1 MELQLPSKGKGSD
14 LACIEAL
21 ETSGSW
27 ARAARMASKR
37 LALEL
42 AAAWLPPDCLVP
54 FAAASKE
61 LKALIESNS
70 FWTDFYRRR
79 FPCLAALPGYA
90 SPKDAR
96 GFVKALLHRVP
107 VDRKYFQPEGSDFG
121 TKPIPKPEVSV
132 PVDAQGRPVP
142 FGTDAVLVAQLVHG
156 ARGAGNYVHYVNF
169 PLSAASLASP
179 RLAWRPLGVE
189 FQARLADVTIHVRE
203 TSLGKDVWRFDVS
216 SKPVPSSTQELLQ
229 TTFSLSET
237 PMIIGDSE
245 AAGELIGPIKEVERR
260 LRDELKQ
267 EVFVVTGDAIY
278 RLDEPRCLDFPDAWR
293 MKNVIYNSREKL
305 GNPPRFSV
313 NAQFCHTNFAME
325 CIYTLGSYVAR
336 HPYLARE
343 GDPFVMDHQ
352 FDVLNLRVTAVD
364 HCSRNSISPFCY
376 GIYSPSDDPWQDDDD
391 VERDAWNWYCNFMC
405 QLLAAAD
412 PARFPR

>member
-1 MELQLPSKGKGSD
+1 
-14 LACIEAL
+14 
-21 ETSGSW
+21 
-27 ARAARMASKR
+27 MASKII
-37 LALEL
+37 ALEL
-42 AAAWLPPDCLVP
+42 AAPWLPPDCLAPV
-54 FAAASKE
+54 AAAGKE
-61 LKALIESNS
+61 LKALIESNA

-96 GFVKALLHRVP
+96 GFVKALLRAVP

-169 PLSAASLASP
+169 SRSTESLASP

-189 FQARLADVTIHVRE
+189 FQARLADVNIHVRE

-260 LRDELKQ
+260 LTDELKQ
-267 EVFVVTGDAIY
+267 EVFIVTGDSIY

-336 HPYLARE
+336 HPYLAPE

-376 GIYSPSDDPWQDDDD
+376 GIYSPPDDPWQDDDD

>member
-1 MELQLPSKGKGSD
+1 M
-14 LACIEAL
+14 
-21 ETSGSW
+21 
-27 ARAARMASKR
+27 
-37 LALEL
+37 
-42 AAAWLPPDCLVP
+42 
-54 FAAASKE
+54 
-61 LKALIESNS
+61 IESNA

-96 GFVKALLHRVP
+96 GFVKALLRAVP

-142 FGTDAVLVAQLVHG
+142 VGTDAVLVAQLVHG

-169 PLSAASLASP
+169 SRSTESLASP

-189 FQARLADVTIHVRE
+189 FQARLADVNIHVRE

-260 LRDELKQ
+260 LTDELKQ
-267 EVFVVTGDAIY
+267 EVFIVTGDSIY

-293 MKNVIYNSREKL
+293 MKNVIYNNRERL
-305 GNPPRFSV
+305 GNPPQFPV

-336 HPYLARE
+336 HPYLAPE

-376 GIYSPSDDPWQDDDD
+376 GIYSPPDDPWQDDDD

>member
-1 MELQLPSKGKGSD
+1 
-14 LACIEAL
+14 
-21 ETSGSW
+21 
-27 ARAARMASKR
+27 MASKS

-42 AAAWLPPDCLVP
+42 AAPWLPPDCLAPV
-54 FAAASKE
+54 AAAGKE
-61 LKALIESNS
+61 LKALIESNA

-96 GFVKALLHRVP
+96 GFVKALLLAVP
-107 VDRKYFQPEGSDFG
+107 APREYFQPEGSDFG

-132 PVDAQGRPVP
+132 PCDAQGRPVP
-142 FGTDAVLVAQLVHG
+142 FATDAVLVAQLVHG

-169 PLSAASLASP
+169 SRSAESLASP

-189 FQARLADVTIHVRE
+189 FQARLADVTLHVDE

-216 SKPVPSSTQELLQ
+216 SKPVPSSTQELLR
-229 TTFSLSET
+229 TTFNLSET

-245 AAGELIGPIKEVERR
+245 AAGELIGPIEEAIEEVVRR
-260 LRDELKQ
+260 LEDELKQ
-267 EVFVVTGDAIY
+267 EVFVVAGDAIY
-278 RLDEPRCLDFPDAWR
+278 RLDEPRCVDFPDAWR
-293 MKNVIYNSREKL
+293 MQNVIYNSREKW
-305 GNPPRFSV
+305 GNPPQFSV
-313 NAQFCHTNFAME
+313 NAEFRHTNFAMKI
-325 CIYTLGSYVAR
+325 IYTLGSYVAR
-336 HPYLARE
+336 HPYQAPE
-343 GDPFVMDHQ
+343 GDPFMMDHRL
-352 FDVLNLRVTAVD
+352 DVLNLRVKALNY
-364 HCSRNSISPFCY
+364 CSRNSSSPFCY
-376 GIYSPSDDPWQDDDD
+376 DIYSPPDGPWQYDND

>member
-1 MELQLPSKGKGSD
+1 
-14 LACIEAL
+14 
-21 ETSGSW
+21 
-27 ARAARMASKR
+27 MASKR
-37 LALEL
+37 VALEL
-42 AAAWLPPDCLVP
+42 SAPWLPPDCLAPV
-54 FAAASKE
+54 AAAGKE
-61 LKALIESNS
+61 LKALIESNA

-107 VDRKYFQPEGSDFG
+107 APREYFQPEGSDFG
-121 TKPIPKPEVSV
+121 AKPIPKPEVSV

-169 PLSAASLASP
+169 SASAESLASP

-189 FQARLADVTIHVRE
+189 FQARLADVTIHVDE
-203 TSLGKDVWRFDVS
+203 TSYGKDVWRFDVS
-216 SKPVPSSTQELLQ
+216 SKPVPSSTQELLR

-237 PMIIGDSE
+237 PMIVGDSG
-245 AAGELIGPIKEVERR
+245 AANLLTGPIRVVEDRIT
-260 LRDELKQ
+260 DELKQ
-267 EVFVVTGDAIY
+267 EVFVVAGDAIY
-278 RLDEPRCLDFPDAWR
+278 RLDEPRCIDFPDAWR
-293 MKNVIYNSREKL
+293 MRNVIYNRPEEW
-305 GNPPRFSV
+305 GTPPQFPVDAKFS
-313 NAQFCHTNFAME
+313 HTNFAME

-336 HPYLARE
+336 HPYLAPE
-343 GDPFVMDHQ
+343 GDPFVMDHR

-364 HCSRNSISPFCY
+364 ACSRYYASPFCY
-376 GIYSPSDDPWQDDDD
+376 EIYSPPDGPWEYDND